1 MVTNDGLSA
10 PEAFVLMSLPKFDVR
25 QTLKLGFMGLL
36 AQGLLRIEQEDRQGL
51 IRTRHIPHLH
61 VAPAAGRGAVS
72 PIAASLIKVVQAA
85 QPRGLMRDV
94 VKRSVREYGHILAGF
109 AMKLVLPS
117 LIRRGLAVEVKTRWL
132 GVWPWTRYFRTPA
145 GDSEKIRLEGLMRDA
160 VAIPDFLDRD
170 PAQAAALIA
179 ALGGAI
185 VLVEALRPHYQA
197 IAAAMRPYTGD
208 TLLSDFGGVG
218 DGGGI
223 DFSGIGDLDFSAFDS
238 GAFDS
243 FDAGFSDAGGDG
255 GGGDGGS
262 SGC

>member
-1 MVTNDGLSA
+1 MAANEGLSA
-10 PEAFVLMSLPKFDVR
+10 PEVFVLLSLPKFDVR

-51 IRTRHIPHLH
+51 IRSRRVAHLH
-61 VAPAAGRGAVS
+61 VTAPSEAAVS
-72 PIAASLIKVVQAA
+72 TPIAASLIKVVRAA
-85 QPRGLMRDV
+85 EPRGLMRDV
-94 VKRSVREYGHILAGF
+94 LKQSTREYGVALTGF
-109 AMKLVLPS
+109 ALNLVLPS
-117 LIRRGLAVEVKTRWL
+117 LIRRGLAVEQKTRWL
-132 GVWPWTRYFRTPA
+132 GLWPWTRYFRTPA
-145 GDSEKIRLEGLMRDA
+145 GDSEKIRLERLLLDA
-160 VAIPDFLDRD
+160 ASIPDYLDRD

-208 TLLSDFGGVG
+208 AAPADFG
-218 DGGGI
+218 DGGGV
-223 DFSGIGDLDFSAFDS
+223 DFSIIGGLDFSAFDS

-255 GGGDGGS
+255 GGGGDGSGS

>member
-1 MVTNDGLSA
+1 
-10 PEAFVLMSLPKFDVR
+10 
-25 QTLKLGFMGLL
+25 
-36 AQGLLRIEQEDRQGL
+36 
-51 IRTRHIPHLH
+51 
-61 VAPAAGRGAVS
+61 
-72 PIAASLIKVVQAA
+72 
-85 QPRGLMRDV
+85 MRDV
-94 VKRSVREYGHILAGF
+94 VKRSVREYGYAFTGF
-109 AMKLVLPS
+109 AMNLVLPS
-117 LIRRGLAVEVKTRWL
+117 LIRRGLAVEVKARWL

-208 TLLSDFGGVG
+208 TLLSDFGG